1 MTTQQNMGTFVPA
14 SLTVYYCSFVQQ
26 LLLHR
31 QSNSDW
37 VNQETRHISG
47 MFWHWKEALRYFPNC
62 VSDQKTKRLLETQ
75 KLVATAS
82 LSNMADALS
91 KQGLVLTGKCT
102 GLQDSQAIS
111 FTVYSRQL
119 AKASPCTWHIFLQSF
134 WGETV
139 GMRFLYLTAL
149 QSIWTAAVTLRSFS
163 NPKRQSSFTWPL
175 LRQTGLCKQHKSLPC
190 SCLPIPSALKYHE
203 YISNH
208 IEARSWGP

>member
-47 MFWHWKEALRYFPNC
+47 MFWHWKEALRYSQI
-62 VSDQKTKRLLETQ
+62 VSQTKRPKDWLRLKSWLQQLL
-75 KLVATAS
+75 S
-82 LSNMADALS
+82 PMADALS
-91 KQGLVLTGKCT
+91 KQGLVLRRKCT
-102 GLQDSQAIS
+102 GLQGSQAIS

-208 IEARSWGP
+208 LEARSWGP